1 MKITEMEPCNQSSIM
16 ATSSIQHTMSATTN
30 YLISA
35 HLSAQ
40 QLYCQPESNQGQG
53 TVRAILPL
61 TTETTETSS
70 YSTTGYKNILIE
82 V

>member
-40 QLYCQPESNQGQG
+40 QLYCQQSNQGLG
-53 TVRAILPL
+53 TVRAVLPL

-70 YSTTGYKNILIE
+70 YSTIGYKNILIE